1 MKQQQALG
9 ILKTGANV
17 FLTGEPGS
25 GKTYTVNQYVLWL
38 KEQGISCA
46 VTASTG
52 IAATH
57 INGRTI
63 HSWSGIG
70 VSSTLTTSDITKIA
84 SNARTA
90 KRIREVRVLVIDEI
104 SMLSSDTLAM
114 VETVCRRLKKS
125 DAPFGGLQVVLV
137 GDFFQLP
144 PVVKEYPQESR
155 QSSLLATQGPRSVFA
170 FSSSAWAAL
179 NPAVCYLSEQHRQ
192 EDPAFL
198 DMLLAVRRGTVTAQ
212 HQALL
217 RSRTADT
224 PRTGMTQL
232 FSHNVDVDRIN
243 DLELA
248 KLASVTREFS
258 MTKAGTPVVAD
269 QLQRGC
275 LSPELLSLKV
285 GCRVMFTKNDPS
297 LRYVNGT
304 LGTVVGFANETGYP
318 IIKTHTN
325 RIVTAEPAEWS
336 IEDGGGVIGRI
347 TQIPLRL
354 AWALTVH
361 KSQGMS
367 LDAAHM
373 DLSRVFEYG
382 QGYVALSRVRTLAG
396 VFLAGINDRALRV
409 HPEISEKD
417 KEFRSTS
424 DTAFAAYA
432 LLSPEELES
441 RWNDFIVRCGGK
453 TPSKKNSEISPKKP
467 KVYSVDT
474 MREKYAN
481 AYRSWSKEEDAEV
494 LERYHAGAPVSDIAN
509 VFGRKPGAIRSR
521 LKKLLETED

>member
-1 MKQQQALG
+1 MKQQQALD

-25 GKTYTVNQYVLWL
+25 GKTYTVNQYVCWL
-38 KEQGISCA
+38 REQGISCA

-70 VSSTLTTSDITKIA
+70 VRPTLTSSDIAKIG

-90 KRIREVRVLVIDEI
+90 KRIREAGVLVIDEV

-114 VETVCRRLKKS
+114 VELMCRKIRKK
-125 DAPFGGLQVVLV
+125 DQPFGGLQVVLV

-144 PVVKEYPQESR
+144 PVVKEYPHENR
-155 QSSLLATQGPRSVFA
+155 QSTLLTGEASRSVFA

-179 NPAVCYLSEQHRQ
+179 DLVVCYLSEQHRQ

-198 DMLLAVRRGTVTAQ
+198 DMLMAVRRGTVTVA
-212 HQALL
+212 HQTLL
-217 RSRTADT
+217 RTRSSSESRA
-224 PRTGMTQL
+224 GMTQL

-243 DLELA
+243 DEELA
-248 KLASVTREFS
+248 KISGAAREYA
-258 MTKAGTPVVAD
+258 MVKAGVPAIAD

-275 LSPELLSLKV
+275 LSPETLVLKV
-285 GCRVMFTKNDPS
+285 GCRVMFTKNDPA
-297 LRYVNGT
+297 LRYANGT
-304 LGTVVGFANETGYP
+304 IGMVVGYAYEAGYP
-318 IIKTHTN
+318 IVKTHTN
-325 RIVTAEPAEWS
+325 RLVTAEPEEWS
-336 IEDGGGVIGRI
+336 VEDGGGVVGRI

-396 VFLAGINDRALRV
+396 VFLGGINDRALRV
-409 HPEISEKD
+409 HPEISQKD
-417 KEFRSTS
+417 KEFRSAS
-424 DTAFAAYA
+424 GAALALHTA
-432 LLSPEELES
+432 LSGEELK
-441 RWNDFIVRCGGK
+441 RRQNDFVVRCCGK
-453 TPSKKNSEISPKKP
+453 TSSRKKTEIPPATSKA
-467 KVYSVDT
+467 YSVET
-474 MREKYAN
+474 MRESYAN
-481 AYRSWSKEEDAEV
+481 AYRSWSAEEDAEV
-494 LERYHAGAPVSDIAN
+494 LERYHAGDRVSDIASA
-509 VFGRKPGAIRSR
+509 FGRKPGAIRSR
-521 LKKLLETED
+521 LKKLIETD